1 MIRRPLRPL
10 ARILS
15 ARSQGRDPDQIEAEE
30 RAARLRAFQ
39 VAERQ
44 RSELRLL
51 LVAVAFI
58 LAFSAVGGRMTLM
71 SAAMPVEPRDGGNGE
86 PIRQQRAEIV
96 DRSGT
101 VLATNIVTASLY
113 AHPHEMIDTSSAA
126 AGLAGIFPDLDA
138 AQLRARFDEGHRFVW
153 IKRTVSPEQR
163 QRVHDLGEPGLLF
176 GPRESRLYPNGP
188 VAAHLLGG
196 AGFGREGVRGAEVV
210 GIAGIEHVFDERL
223 RNPDRAEHP
232 LRLSIDLGV
241 QAALE
246 DVLAAGMSRMN
257 AKGAVGILMEASSGQ
272 IVAMASLPDF
282 DPNMRP
288 PLTFAGDPAESPLF
302 NRAAQG
308 RYELGSTMK
317 VFPVAMA
324 LDSGHVS
331 PQTMVDTSGP
341 MRWGRYTIR
350 DFRNYGPRLSVTDVI
365 VKSSN
370 IGTARLAIEQGSRA
384 QQEFLRKLGFFDPVP
399 VELSEA
405 ARTSPLLPSRWSELS
420 TMTIAYGHG
429 IALTPLHLA
438 TAYATLVN
446 GGLAVRPS
454 IVYSEERPSEDD
466 RVISARTS
474 LQIREMLRQTVVRG
488 TASFAD
494 IPGYE
499 VGGKTGTADKPL
511 PNGGYARDKV
521 IATFAAVFPASEPE
535 YVLVIALDEPVNREN
550 SQPLRTAGWTA
561 VPVAAEAI
569 TRLAPLLGL
578 RPRGEADT
586 PARTLYTA
594 ANSE

>member
-15 ARSQGRDPDQIEAEE
+15 ARIQGRDPDQIEAEE
-30 RAARLRAFQ
+30 RAARLRALQ
-39 VAERQ
+39 IAERQ

-58 LAFSAVGGRMTLM
+58 LAFSAVGGRMTLL
-71 SAAMPVEPRDGGNGE
+71 SAAMPTEPRDGANGE
-86 PIRQQRAEIV
+86 PILTQRAEIV

-113 AHPHEMIDTSSAA
+113 AHPHEMIDAPTAA
-126 AGLAGIFPDLDA
+126 AGLARIFPDLDEV
-138 AQLRARFDEGHRFVW
+138 QLRERFEEGRRFVW
-153 IKRTVSPEQR
+153 IKRSVAPEQR

-188 VAAHLLGG
+188 VAAHILGG
-196 AGFGREGVRGAEVV
+196 AGFGREGVHGAEVV
-210 GIAGIEHVFDERL
+210 GTAGVERVFDERL
-223 RNPDRAEHP
+223 RNPDQGGQP

-246 DVLAAGMSRMN
+246 EVLAAGMTRMN
-257 AKGAVGILMEASSGQ
+257 AKGAVGILMEAATGQ

-282 DPNMRP
+282 DPNLRP
-288 PLTFAGDPAESPLF
+288 ALPSSGDPADSPLF

-317 VFPVAMA
+317 AFPVALA
-324 LDSGHVS
+324 LETGYVS

-405 ARTSPLLPSRWSELS
+405 ARTSPLLPSRWSDLS

-446 GGLAVRPS
+446 GGLKVRPS
-454 IVYSEERPSEDD
+454 IIFSEALPSEED
-466 RVISARTS
+466 RVVSTRTS
-474 LQIREMLRQTVVRG
+474 AQIREMLRQTVVRG

-499 VGGKTGTADKPL
+499 IAGKTGTADKPL
-511 PNGGYARDKV
+511 PSGGYARDKV

-535 YVLVIALDEPVNREN
+535 YVFVVALDEPVNREH

-561 VPVAAEAI
+561 VPVAADAI
-569 TRLAPLLGL
+569 ARLAPLLGL
-578 RPRGEADT
+578 RPRREGDA
-586 PARTLYTA
+586 PAPALYTA

>member
-1 MIRRPLRPL
+1 M
-10 ARILS
+10 
-15 ARSQGRDPDQIEAEE
+15 
-30 RAARLRAFQ
+30 
-39 VAERQ
+39 AERQ

-58 LAFSAVGGRMTLM
+58 LAFSVVGGRMTLM
-71 SAAMPVEPRDGGNGE
+71 SAAMPVEPRDGSGGE
-86 PIRQQRAEIV
+86 PIRTQRAEIV
-96 DRSGT
+96 DRHGT

-113 AHPHEMIDTSSAA
+113 AHPQEMIDPASAA
-126 AGLAGIFPDLDA
+126 AGLARIFPDLDE
-138 AQLRARFDEGHRFVW
+138 AQLRDRFEDGRRFVW

-196 AGFGREGVRGAEVV
+196 AGFGREGVHGAEVV
-210 GIAGIEHVFDERL
+210 GVAGVERVFDERL
-223 RNPDRAEHP
+223 RNLDQAEP

-246 DVLAAGMSRMN
+246 DVLAAGMTRMN
-257 AKGAVGILMEASSGQ
+257 AKGAVGILMEAATGQ
-272 IVAMASLPDF
+272 VIAMASLPDF
-282 DPNMRP
+282 DPNLRP
-288 PLTFAGDPAESPLF
+288 PLPSSGDPADSPLF

-317 VFPVAMA
+317 LFPVAMA
-324 LDSGHVS
+324 LDTGYVS

-341 MRWGRYTIR
+341 MRWGRFTIR
-350 DFRNYGPRLSVTDVI
+350 DFRNYGPRLSVTDVV

-405 ARTSPLLPSRWSELS
+405 ARTSPLLPSRWSDLS

-438 TAYATLVN
+438 TAYATIVN
-446 GGLAVRPS
+446 GGLKVSPS
-454 IVYSEERPSEDD
+454 IVYSEARPTEED
-466 RVISARTS
+466 RVVSARTS
-474 LQIREMLRQTVVRG
+474 AQIREMLRETVVRG
-488 TASFAD
+488 TATFAN

-499 VGGKTGTADKPL
+499 IGGKTGTADKPL

-521 IATFAAVFPASEPE
+521 IATFAAVFPASEPD
-535 YVLVIALDEPVNREN
+535 YVLVIALDEPENREH

-561 VPVAAEAI
+561 VPVAADVI
-569 TRLAPLLGL
+569 NRLLPLLGL
-578 RPRGEADT
+578 RPRDLTDAPERA
-586 PARTLYTA
+586 LYTA

>member
-15 ARSQGRDPDQIEAEE
+15 ARIQGRDPDQIEAEE
-30 RAARLRAFQ
+30 RAARLRALQ
-39 VAERQ
+39 MAERQ

-58 LAFSAVGGRMTLM
+58 LAFTAVGGRMTLM
-71 SAAMPVEPRDGGNGE
+71 SAAMPVEPRDGSSGE
-86 PIRQQRAEIV
+86 PIRTQRAEIV
-96 DRSGT
+96 DRSGA

-113 AHPHEMIDTSSAA
+113 AHPHEMIDPASAA
-126 AGLAGIFPDLDA
+126 AGLARIFPDLDE
-138 AQLRARFDEGHRFVW
+138 AQLRDRFEEGRRFVW
-153 IKRTVSPEQR
+153 VKRTVSPEQR

-196 AGFGREGVRGAEVV
+196 AGFGREGVHGAEVV
-210 GIAGIEHVFDERL
+210 GTAGVERVFDERL
-223 RNPDRAEHP
+223 RNPDQAQP

-246 DVLAAGMSRMN
+246 DVLAAGMTRMN
-257 AKGAVGILMEASSGQ
+257 AKGAVGILMEAATGQ

-282 DPNMRP
+282 DPNLRP
-288 PLTFAGDPAESPLF
+288 PLPSSGDPADSPLF

-317 VFPVAMA
+317 LFPVAMA
-324 LDSGHVS
+324 LDTGYVS

-405 ARTSPLLPSRWSELS
+405 ARTAPLLPSRWSELS

-446 GGLAVRPS
+446 GGLKVRPS
-454 IVYSEERPSEDD
+454 IVYSEARPTEAD
-466 RVISARTS
+466 RVVSARTS
-474 LQIREMLRQTVVRG
+474 AQIREMLRQTVVRG

-499 VGGKTGTADKPL
+499 IGGKTGTADKPL

-535 YVLVIALDEPVNREN
+535 YVLVIALDEPVNREQ

-561 VPVAAEAI
+561 VPVAADAI
-569 TRLAPLLGL
+569 TRIVPLLGL
-578 RPRGEADT
+578 RPRGLPDAAEHA
-586 PARTLYTA
+586 LYTA